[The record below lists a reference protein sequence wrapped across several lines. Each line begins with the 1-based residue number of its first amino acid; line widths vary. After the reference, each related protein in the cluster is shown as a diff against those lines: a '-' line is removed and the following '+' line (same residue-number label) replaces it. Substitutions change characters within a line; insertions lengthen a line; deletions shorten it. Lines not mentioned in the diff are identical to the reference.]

1 MISHSLTEEGQLI
14 IGGKLSI
21 SILLQCVLFYD
32 ALRTHVR
39 LIVVLCEEK
48 LLKRSLIEVE
58 DNDNNNELDL
68 TTLDLPTP

>member
-39 LIVVLCEEK
+39 LIVVLHIRRKFIEEVFDIS
-48 LLKRSLIEVE
+48 RRQR
-58 DNDNNNELDL
+58 
-68 TTLDLPTP
+68 PQ

>member
-39 LIVVLCEEK
+39 LIVVLHMRRKVIEEIFD
-48 LLKRSLIEVE
+48 RSRRQRQQ
-58 DNDNNNELDL
+58 
-68 TTLDLPTP
+68 